1 MDSFLKE
8 KLDEFISLFLE
19 QKEVKQYFA
28 LKDEIE
34 NSNELNELSKKIV
47 EAKKSLA
54 LSFGSNNY
62 EKKKKEYLDL
72 QAEYDSSP
80 LIVNFKMIKEEVE
93 YLLKEFEDK
102 LKLSR

>member
-54 LSFGSNNY
+54 LSFGTSRY
-62 EKKKKEYLDL
+62 EQKKKEYEDL
-72 QAEYDSSP
+72 QNEYDSSP
-80 LIVNFKMIKEEVE
+80 LIVNYKNVKDEVE